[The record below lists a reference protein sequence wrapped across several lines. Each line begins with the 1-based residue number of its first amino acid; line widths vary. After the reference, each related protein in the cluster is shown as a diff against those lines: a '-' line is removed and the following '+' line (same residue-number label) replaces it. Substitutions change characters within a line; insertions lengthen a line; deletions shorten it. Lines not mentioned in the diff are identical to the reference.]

1 MIRMQRKPRMRL
13 RALRDPRE
21 RLAKPRH
28 LTLIRPM
35 NRPTSQAVYRLGMK
49 RLKRLIVLSVVAVGF
64 ASAAQ
69 EEKSADETVRYSKTT
84 TINFEDD
91 TIEGDLTRPDGE
103 YVEARKRVKHSNLI
117 RIREEFKDKVMQSVG
132 EL

>member
-1 MIRMQRKPRMRL
+1 MLKVML
-13 RALRDPRE
+13 LLALLPA
-21 RLAKPRH
+21 LAYGQSKKDK
-28 LTLIRPM
+28 T
-35 NRPTSQAVYRLGMK
+35 G
-49 RLKRLIVLSVVAVGF
+49 
-64 ASAAQ
+64 
-69 EEKSADETVRYSKTT
+69 DENVRYSKTT